1 MTPILHAH
9 SPSYLCTSAFFSSN
23 SSQSSLPT
31 TGTSSSSSSSSSL
44 NFPLHKSSLLSSPR
58 TKFSL
63 SSQPRRLLCAPPHG
77 KYIRDD
83 YLVKKKT
90 AQEIEE
96 LVRGERTLPI
106 VIDFYATWCGPCIL
120 MAQEIEMVSSSTLN
134 LIHHNT
140 PFRRIYLYV
149 LMGNMNS
156 LRPEGFTK
164 PLAVEYENKAL
175 IIKVETDDEYEFA
188 RDMQVRGLPTLL
200 FISPDPNKDAIRAEG
215 LIPIQMMR
223 DILDNDM

>member
-120 MAQEIEMVSSSTLN
+120 MAQEIEM
-134 LIHHNT
+134 
-140 PFRRIYLYV
+140 
-149 LMGNMNS
+149 
-156 LRPEGFTK
+156 
-164 PLAVEYENKAL
+164 LAVEYENKAL

-188 RDMQVRGLPTLL
+188 RDMQVMAHLS
-200 FISPDPNKDAIRAEG
+200 SPDSGDHVLRI
-215 LIPIQMMR
+215 
-223 DILDNDM
+223 ILVLEQVLR